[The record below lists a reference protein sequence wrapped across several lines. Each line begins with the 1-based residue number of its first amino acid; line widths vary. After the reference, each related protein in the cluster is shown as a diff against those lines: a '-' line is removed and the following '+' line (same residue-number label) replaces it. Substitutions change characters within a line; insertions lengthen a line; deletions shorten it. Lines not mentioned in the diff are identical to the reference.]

1 MRLVRDYPIRHA
13 RSSPTGH
20 FFFAIF
26 PRHSPTQPFPWVGP
40 SNAPFGSEKR
50 PFFRTHPSP
59 VLRPSMPGA
68 VFLEGPAFFPGT
80 FHARGRFPGRSC
92 LFHGDL
98 PCQGSFSWK
107 VLPFPRGP
115 SMPGAVFLE
124 GAVVRTVLVILL
136 YDFLLRVQSNLA
148 VFDLTLLRFFKSKIS
163 GPRRVWGIRSPG
175 NLVRLGPQ

>member
-1 MRLVRDYPIRHA
+1 MRLPHTSCPVLPDRAFLLRH
-13 RSSPTGH
+13 
-20 FFFAIF
+20 F
-26 PRHSPTQPFPWVGP
+26 
-40 SNAPFGSEKR
+40 
-50 PFFRTHPSP
+50 PSP
-59 VLRPSMPGA
+59 FTNSAFSMGGPVKCPVRFRKTALFQNTPVTRPP
-68 VFLEGPAFFPGT
+68 T
-80 FHARGRFPGRSC
+80 FHARSRFPGRSC
-92 LFHGDL
+92 VFSGDL
-98 PCQGSFSWK
+98 PCQRPFSWK

>member
-26 PRHSPTQPFPWVGP
+26 PRHPPTQPFPWVGP

-50 PFFRTHPSP
+50 PFFRTHPSR

-80 FHARGRFPGRSC
+80 FHARGRFSGRC
-92 LFHGDL
+92 CGTD
-98 PCQGSFSWK
+98 
-107 VLPFPRGP
+107 
-115 SMPGAVFLE
+115 
-124 GAVVRTVLVILL
+124 
-136 YDFLLRVQSNLA
+136 RVS
-148 VFDLTLLRFFKSKIS
+148 DPTLLRFFKSMIS
-163 GPRRVWGIRSPG
+163 GPRRVWGIRPPVSRRYF
-175 NLVRLGPQ
+175 LCLGRELKYWWLSCILGGYRTICLSSG

>member
-1 MRLVRDYPIRHA
+1 MPGPPRPGIS
-13 RSSPTGH
+13 SSP
-20 FFFAIF
+20 IS
-26 PRHSPTQPFPWVGP
+26 PRHPPTQPFPWVGP

-59 VLRPSMPGA
+59 VLR
-68 VFLEGPAFFPGT
+68 
-80 FHARGRFPGRSC
+80 
-92 LFHGDL
+92 
-98 PCQGSFSWK
+98 
-107 VLPFPRGP
+107 P

-163 GPRRVWGIRSPG
+163 GPRKVWGIRSPG
-175 NLVRLGPQ
+175 NLVRLGPQSIEDKWHEKRPPISGLFSCLGRD

>member
-26 PRHSPTQPFPWVGP
+26 PSPFKPRHPSSDLPCQGPFFWKVL
-40 SNAPFGSEKR
+40 
-50 PFFRTHPSP
+50 PFFRG
-59 VLRPSMPGA
+59 PSMPEA

-80 FHARGRFPGRSC
+80 FLARGRFPGRSC
-92 LFHGDL
+92 LFPGDL
-98 PCQGSFSWK
+98 PCQGPFSWK

-163 GPRRVWGIRSPG
+163 GSRRVWGIRPPVS
-175 NLVRLGPQ
+175 RRQSCLGRELRCW